1 MTVRTYLALAV
12 LLPATALAQSR
23 LGDVSRRAVR
33 AEQGAAARAKDKAP
47 PPQDPEEAPPDDN
60 APPEGT
66 ADLTKAAEKLESP
79 QEGKDNPDPGVIRTP
94 EQESGAAPDTYTVR
108 PGDTLWDLA
117 SRFLKNPWYWPKVW
131 SYNPQITNPH
141 WIFPGNLVRFFAGGE
156 EGPAR
161 VEPVKL
167 ERDDSIE
174 SPHEMEDFSKADMKA
189 PAPTDDDTVTVV
201 GPYRIGYTQPKGI
214 RSRRISFVTK
224 RELEESGLISAAFE
238 EKLMLSSYDKAY
250 ARFRTATP
258 VKPGQQYVIYRTES
272 KVVHPITGQLFGYIT
287 AIIGTGRVT
296 AIDSNAATLI
306 IADTFEPIERG
317 ALLGPWNERLM
328 GQVVRRPNQ
337 RAMDGYIIAAP
348 RDELTE
354 IGEHH
359 LVFIDRGQQDGVQE
373 GNVFTVV
380 RSGDPY
386 RMEPNLAQRDPNLPK
401 EDVGTLLVVD
411 VKEHACAALVTR
423 SFRELYMGD
432 RVEMRLSA
440 GSALQ
445 TAGSGGF

>member
-1 MTVRTYLALAV
+1 MTVRTYLALAA

-23 LGDVSRRAVR
+23 LGDLSRRAVR
-33 AEQGAAARAKDKAP
+33 AEQGAAARATDKAP
-47 PPQDPEEAPPDDN
+47 PPQDPDDPAPDDN

-66 ADLTKAAEKLESP
+66 ADLTKAAEKLES
-79 QEGKDNPDPGVIRTP
+79 QQGEKETLEPGVVRT
-94 EQESGAAPDTYTVR
+94 QDQDAGTAPDTYTVR

-117 SRFLKNPWYWPKVW
+117 GRFLKNPWYWPKVW
-131 SYNPQITNPH
+131 SYNPQIDNPH
-141 WIFPGNLVRFFAGGE
+141 WIYPGNLVRFFAGGE

-161 VEPVKL
+161 VEPIKQ
-167 ERDDSIE
+167 DDESIT

-189 PAPTDDDTVTVV
+189 PVPADDDTVSVV
-201 GPYRIGYTQPKGI
+201 GPYRIGYTQPKGL
-214 RSRRISFVTK
+214 RSRRASFVTK
-224 RELEESGLISAAFE
+224 RELDESGLISAAFE
-238 EKLMLSSYDKAY
+238 EKLMLSTHDKAY
-250 ARFRTATP
+250 ARFRTTTP
-258 VKPGQQYVIYRTES
+258 VKPGEQYVIYRTEGS
-272 KVVHPITGQLFGYIT
+272 VVHPITGALFGYMT

-306 IADTFEPIERG
+306 IADTYEPIERG
-317 ALLGPWNERLM
+317 ALLGPWNERLK

-337 RAMDGYIIAAP
+337 REMDGYIIAVP
-348 RDELTE
+348 RDDLTE

-359 LVFIDRGQQDGVQE
+359 MVFLDRGQQDGVQE

-386 RMEPNLAQRDPNLPK
+386 RIEPNLAQRDPNLPK

-411 VKEHACAALVTR
+411 VKEHACVALVTR
-423 SFRELYMGD
+423 SMRELYMGD

-440 GSALQ
+440 GPALR